1 MAFIRTKSVKG
12 HKYYQVVENYRDK
25 ERNGKHRQRVIHHL
39 GKHTSVKQK
48 LQSLRSKESG
58 ANHASEKLY
67 AEVQYWKKEFG
78 RQFLES
84 QEGRFEY
91 KPFEDPVASLMQKAL
106 SQHRP
111 EGSWL
116 LTEFE
121 KILQLIAKQTG
132 LRPSEVESRW
142 RGEQER
148 QREEYRR
155 RVMSA
160 CEQNMPSREQA
171 RSKYLAFE
179 EKYRKWEQARDADHL
194 TKEEEREGME
204 RLQEEWIQELYIPVK
219 FHEALSSATEHEE
232 RAHDYRAQINELL
245 EIQQK
250 YF

>member
-39 GKHTSVKQK
+39 GKYTSVKQK

-58 ANHASEKLY
+58 AKRASEKQY
-67 AEVQYWKKEFG
+67 AEVQHWKEEFG
-78 RQFLES
+78 CRFLES

-91 KPFEDPVASLMQKAL
+91 KPFEDPVASLTEKAL
-106 SQHRP
+106 SQQIP
-111 EGSWL
+111 EGYGL
-116 LTEFE
+116 VTEFQ
-121 KILQLIAKQTG
+121 KVFQSIAKQTG
-132 LRPSEVESRW
+132 LRSSEVESRW
-142 RGEQER
+142 RGERER

-160 CEQNMPSREQA
+160 CEQNMPSREQT
-171 RSKYLAFE
+171 RSKYLEAC
-179 EKYRKWEQARDADHL
+179 DAGHL
-194 TKEEEREGME
+194 TRPEEHEGME
-204 RLQEEWIQELYIPVK
+204 RLQEWIQELYIPVK
-219 FHEALSSATEHEE
+219 FHEALDSATEHEE
-232 RAHDYRAQINELL
+232 RAHDYQAQINELL